1 MGIRDFYLMN
11 SSALLEFDF
20 PKLYIKSIYN
30 ILVML
35 LRPINRV
42 NPKSLW
48 YTSLS
53 LWVKQ
58 YQRSTFDNFWSQ
70 LNQLQY
76 RVTHWFGM
84 FHHLAQLL
92 SQICQFPISPGR
104 TRLRVEDPKSK
115 STQPRFAR
123 KCVTLKNNIWIT
135 QRFCTFTRLSESK
148 KRTFASN

>member
-58 YQRSTFDNFWSQ
+58 YQRSTFDNF
-70 LNQLQY
+70 
-76 RVTHWFGM
+76 
-84 FHHLAQLL
+84 
-92 SQICQFPISPGR
+92 
-104 TRLRVEDPKSK
+104 
-115 STQPRFAR
+115 
-123 KCVTLKNNIWIT
+123 
-135 QRFCTFTRLSESK
+135 
-148 KRTFASN
+148 